1 MTEPIPIESVL
12 YLELQV
18 YVIGYYPQGECI
30 LILVFDTY
38 AQSVRKSIL
47 IDCYSGKKQKQLRNI
62 LDEKGVS
69 SDNPLDLFIWTHP
82 DEDHSLGIRDIV
94 ENYTG
99 SETIMVMPD
108 GVSIWTLIRKRQL
121 LNYVSILERFKKNKL
136 QLERVNSSN
145 NREDTIKYLSCA
157 FIDPGRDPI
166 KFNIEVLTPY
176 ADDAIRSTE
185 IKKNAKKNEVSISA
199 LLHFGGLHLYFGGDV
214 EDAAITKVPLYKM
227 NGVSFVKIPHHGSDT
242 SIMLPKRIVD
252 SQEDADDEENTQ
264 VTSVSTCYHVGGSN
278 LPLDEVLELYCD
290 FSQKICLT
298 DMEQNRCH
306 TYGIWEYKYAVVA
319 QNMVDQSYGDA
330 GVWVKSKMCNE

>member
-1 MTEPIPIESVL
+1 M
-12 YLELQV
+12 
-18 YVIGYYPQGECI
+18 
-30 LILVFDTY
+30 
-38 AQSVRKSIL
+38 
-47 IDCYSGKKQKQLRNI
+47 
-62 LDEKGVS
+62 
-69 SDNPLDLFIWTHP
+69 
-82 DEDHSLGIRDIV
+82 
-94 ENYTG
+94 
-99 SETIMVMPD
+99 
-108 GVSIWTLIRKRQL
+108 
-121 LNYVSILERFKKNKL
+121 